1 MKAADAPAKICY
13 RPRPPTTKM
22 SYPPSSGEIDGEA
35 VRERA
40 MEPAGRPPA
49 QKLTY
54 ENSKTNSKAALRTV
68 SPPGA
73 SRLAAGSRPRR
84 PPAPPTA
91 FSASHDVMSV
101 FLCCRIV
108 FIIAFNDCKIAQSLC
123 YCQITRFLVLFYFS
137 LCLF

>member
-1 MKAADAPAKICY
+1 
-13 RPRPPTTKM
+13 
-22 SYPPSSGEIDGEA
+22 
-35 VRERA
+35 

-54 ENSKTNSKAALRTV
+54 ENSKTNSKAALQTV
-68 SPPGA
+68 SPSGA
-73 SRLAAGSRPRR
+73 SRLAAGRPRH
-84 PPAPPTA
+84 PPGPPTA

-101 FLCCRIV
+101 FLCRRIV